1 MQAAPPCLF
10 LATSRRS
17 HCHCIYVTPP
27 PSPLSPF
34 TIHYLLLACPEPLFD
49 CVNGSAVGQPFLRPT
64 PSPAST
70 ASTELCTL
78 EWQLQCLPGYGS
90 NYGYSSELRRPTLAP
105 LLRQLRRKSIKVG
118 LFHKRRTQRGSQRAA
133 FSVWVNCAG
142 FPSRSLLFSP
152 FSVVFSVEATATGQ
166 RLRLTKLALISFRL
180 EFSKSAVKVNFIDS
194 KREIQ
199 FKKLFG
205 LKLVQREF

>member
-27 PSPLSPF
+27 PPPLSPP
-34 TIHYLLLACPEPLFD
+34 ILHYRLLACPELLFD

-118 LFHKRRTQRGSQRAA
+118 LFRKRRTQRGSQRAA
-133 FSVWVNCAG
+133 FSV
-142 FPSRSLLFSP
+142 
-152 FSVVFSVEATATGQ
+152 
-166 RLRLTKLALISFRL
+166 
-180 EFSKSAVKVNFIDS
+180 
-194 KREIQ
+194 
-199 FKKLFG
+199 
-205 LKLVQREF
+205 